1 MLIIR
6 QRTAVLALATV
17 ALLLAACEATPAPAP
32 TDTAQPPT
40 SAPTTAPATGVPT
53 AQVQEQPYPE
63 VPRVSLEEAK
73 AALDAGSAILVD
85 VRQPEAY
92 AAEHIAGA
100 INIPNWETE
109 ARMGELDKQKWIITY
124 CT

>member
-6 QRTAVLALATV
+6 QRIAVLALATV
-17 ALLLAACEATPAPAP
+17 ALLLAACEGTAAPAP

-40 SAPTTAPATGVPT
+40 SAPTTAPAPAVPT
-53 AQVQEQPYPE
+53 AEVQETPYPE

-73 AALDAGSAILVD
+73 SALDAGLAIFVD
-85 VRQPEAY
+85 VRSPESY
-92 AAEHIAGA
+92 NKEHISGA
-100 INIPNWETE
+100 INIPNWEIE
-109 ARMGELDKQKWIITY
+109 ARMGELDKQEWIITY